1 MAKGEMQ
8 FTTIALLV
16 ITAVV
21 LIAVII
27 WFLPSFTKTGS
38 ELTDIGADAGVDG
51 GDVKCASLCFQA
63 QQYVEGDVA
72 SVAVDT
78 EFCSED
84 TCDDTFACTGVD
96 CGAAD

>member
-27 WFLPSFTKTGS
+27 WFLPSFSETGKS
-38 ELTDIGADAGVDG
+38 LTDV
-51 GDVKCASLCFQA
+51 GDTVESDEIAEVKCASYCDANNTAAFCA
-63 QQYVEGDVA
+63 DDDCWNG
-72 SVAVDT
+72 ST
-78 EFCSED
+78 EHY
-84 TCDDTFACTGVD
+84 ACLGIIPAENCV
-96 CGAAD
+96 

>member
-27 WFLPSFTKTGS
+27 WFLPSFADTGKT
-38 ELTDIGADAGVDG
+38 LTDVGDTAGTTAT
-51 GDVKCASLCFQA
+51 DVI
-63 QQYVEGDVA
+63 VA
-72 SVAVDT
+72 K
-78 EFCSED
+78 
-84 TCDDTFACTGVD
+84 
-96 CGAAD
+96 